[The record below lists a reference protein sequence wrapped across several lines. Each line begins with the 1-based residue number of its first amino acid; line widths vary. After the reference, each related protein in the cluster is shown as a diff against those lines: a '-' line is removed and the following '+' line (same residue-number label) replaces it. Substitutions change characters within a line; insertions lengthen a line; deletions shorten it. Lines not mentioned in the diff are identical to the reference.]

1 VLVKWP
7 LRAKLFV
14 GLGLLL
20 AMVAILSSSGLYSAY
35 AYRTLVKTLSWR
47 VSELPLAAEMS
58 ARVADMRVTLAELRE
73 LSGGRPS
80 DDGTCKG
87 DSPLFADPKIETV
100 PSAKIETGPRTQAI
114 RRQFREQLDDVADT
128 LADYSSLLEEKHKAA
143 GSIGDNQPERQAVQR
158 IEAALDKIRQVS
170 SDDAWMN
177 NDATLIDLDRRV
189 IDLQTMAVDLPTHL
203 HSTLKGFAVE
213 VRGQYH
219 LLLVG
224 LWITSALATIVF
236 AVFMRLFYRWIFSPL
251 DVLIRGSRK
260 VAGGDFNY
268 RLRLETHDE
277 MSELAAAMND
287 MTHRFRT
294 IRDDLDR
301 QVQQRTKQVVRNE
314 QLASVG
320 FLAAG
325 VAHEI
330 NNPLASI
337 AICAESLEGR
347 IRELLGDKPGDQQGA
362 VIADYLRMIQS
373 EAFRCKGITEKLLDF
388 SRIGPP
394 KRQPTDLRELVQG
407 VLDVI
412 GHLGKYHGKQIV
424 LCDGP
429 AVLAPVNGQELKQ
442 VVLNLLTNALDSLE
456 DGGSKGDSPIFAD
469 TKIGTVPDGRVEIRL
484 ETRDAM
490 AELSVADNGCGMDD
504 EVLERIFEPFF
515 TRRRAGQGTGL
526 GLSICYRIV
535 SDHGGTIEAR
545 SAGPG
550 QGATFIVRL
559 PLTAAGDSGIRKA
572 A

>member
-1 VLVKWP
+1 MLVKWP

-20 AMVAILSSSGLYSAY
+20 AMVAILSSSGLHSAY

-47 VSELPLAAEMS
+47 VSELPLAAEMG
-58 ARVADMRVTLAELRE
+58 ARAADMRVTLTELRGALRSSADAPGEVRHKIDLPRFEAAQRAFRNE
-73 LSGGRPS
+73 L
-80 DDGTCKG
+80 DAVG
-87 DSPLFADPKIETV
+87 DALGEY
-100 PSAKIETGPRTQAI
+100 SA
-114 RRQFREQLDDVADT
+114 
-128 LADYSSLLEEKHKAA
+128 LLEEKHKAA

-158 IEAALDKIRQVS
+158 IEIMLEQIRRTAGADAAMRDEARSNELNRQVV
-170 SDDAWMN
+170 
-177 NDATLIDLDRRV
+177 R
-189 IDLQTMAVDLPTHL
+189 LQDMTDDLPTHL
-203 HSTLKGFAVE
+203 HTTLMGFAAE

-219 LLLVG
+219 MMLVG
-224 LWITSALATIVF
+224 LWITSVLAAIVF
-236 AVFMRLFYRWIFSPL
+236 AVFVRLFFRWIFRPL
-251 DVLIRGSRK
+251 ETLIRGSRK
-260 VAGGDFNY
+260 VAEGDFNY
-268 RLRLETHDE
+268 YLRLQTHDE
-277 MSELAAAMND
+277 MSELAGAMND
-287 MTHRFRT
+287 MTLRFRT

-347 IRELLGDKPGDQQGA
+347 FRELLADKPEDQRAGT
-362 VIADYLRMIQS
+362 IADYLRMIQS

-412 GHLGKYHGKQIV
+412 GHLGKYQGKQIV
-424 LCDGP
+424 FCDGP
-429 AVLAPVNGQELKQ
+429 AVFAPVNGQELKQ
-442 VVLNLLTNALDSLE
+442 VVLNLLTNALDSV
-456 DGGSKGDSPIFAD
+456 DN
-469 TKIGTVPDGRVEIRL
+469 DGRVDIRL
-484 ETRDAM
+484 GSRDGM

-550 QGATFIVRL
+550 QGATFVVGL
-559 PLTAAGDSGIRKA
+559 PLTATDDNGARRA